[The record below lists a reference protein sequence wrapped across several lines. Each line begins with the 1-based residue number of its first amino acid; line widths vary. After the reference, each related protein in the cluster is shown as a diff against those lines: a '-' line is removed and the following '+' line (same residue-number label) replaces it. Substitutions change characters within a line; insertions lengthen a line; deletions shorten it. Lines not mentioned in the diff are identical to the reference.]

1 MRIAFLGALWL
12 ALAGPAAAQPGPFV
26 FTTTTTSDQTRPAL
40 RFDYDIGIAER
51 AFQSDVANQP
61 EERVGVQASRG
72 RLTLLARFGMTDA
85 GSAYQSTQSAEALF
99 SVLKGG
105 KGIDL
110 AAGGGVLHEASG
122 VDVLL
127 AHIVAGRN
135 TSASH
140 LYGNLVFEK
149 PLAAA
154 APRDSVDLIT
164 SVGWARNVSRN
175 TSLGV
180 EAVGED
186 LEGFWN
192 PHEAEGGARLL
203 AGPSLHVTSVGGR
216 WRLTATGGPEFH
228 STLSGVSSTALRD
241 LPSGVRRSNFA
252 VRVGLSVSLSSMQ

>member
-1 MRIAFLGALWL
+1 MRIALISAVAV
-12 ALAGPAAAQPGPFV
+12 ALASPAAAQPGTFV
-26 FTTTTTSDQTRPAL
+26 FSTTTSDQTRPAL
-40 RFDYDIGIAER
+40 RFDYDIGVGER
-51 AFQSDVANQP
+51 AFQSDIANQP

-72 RLTLLARFGMTDA
+72 RLTLLARFGITGV

-99 SVLKGG
+99 SVLNRANGV
-105 KGIDL
+105 DL

-127 AHIVAGRN
+127 AHVVAGRN

-154 APRDSVDLIT
+154 ALRDSVDLIT

-175 TSLGV
+175 TSIGV

-203 AGPSLHVTSVGGR
+203 AGPSFHVTPVGGR
-216 WRLTATGGPEFH
+216 WHFTATGGPEFH
-228 STLSGVSSTALRD
+228 STPSGVSSAALRD
-241 LPSGVRRSNFA
+241 LPTGARRSNYA
-252 VRVGLSVSLSSMQ
+252 VRVGLTVSLSSMQ